1 MSVKQK
7 VEITVLSNE
16 GQDLGTLEI
25 KCDEYVHLTE
35 KDVTKRQIFNM
46 LLTNVP
52 MEFDNKTPIIY
63 YANNTYEFANL
74 MFLEAKEYQLIFKSN
89 VDEDLDVFHT
99 LKQKYYLKSFK
110 PFTIAN
116 NVHAGTLNFQS
127 FVGKTFI
134 DIKKENETIFSFPI
148 EIRSRKIDYEKHY
161 PQMISDLSKYALG
174 LIYEPKS
181 PLYTPFEMVDELKNN
196 KYELF
201 MYLEFLFRPEN
212 LPTTFEYLSRN
223 LHSRLI
229 KTVERRPI
237 SLARNVGVDE
247 LLNILNS
254 PENLIELENNSNYLS
269 EALDGYFPSEIDESL
284 YIDNID
290 TPENRFLKYFLER
303 VNYIIENILEFEK
316 EGGYV
321 KDKLQEFS
329 DEISYYLSNRN
340 FKDISTLEYIP
351 LNSQVLQ
358 KKEGYKEILNYY
370 IILEFSYR
378 MKWGEISDLFKGHEK
393 KLSELYEIWC
403 FFELLKIVSDL
414 TETSIN
420 YEDVY
425 KEDKNNWSV
434 NLKKNT
440 ASEIT
445 FNDYYLENK
454 KIKLS
459 LFYNKTFKKSSEQE
473 RYKSYSNKFD
483 PDYTLLIEFNND
495 YYYLHF
501 DAKYKLKNNS
511 FNPDDINKMHTYK
524 DAIYKTIGAYI
535 LYPGKEKY
543 TIFKEFNNHIIPSVG
558 AFKMIPDE
566 NVESY
571 ENNIKLFIINAL
583 KELIIYKNSKNIL
596 KKSQFII

>member
-7 VEITVLSNE
+7 IEIAVLAND
-16 GQDLGTLEI
+16 GRDLGTLEI
-25 KCDEYVHLTE
+25 KCDEYVHLNE
-35 KDVTKRQIFNM
+35 NDIANRNISNM

-52 MEFDNKTPIIY
+52 LNFDNKTPIIY
-63 YANNTYEFANL
+63 YENNSYEFANL
-74 MFLEAKEYQLIFKSN
+74 MLLEAKEYQIIFKSK
-89 VDEDLDVFHT
+89 VDEALDVFHT
-99 LKQKYYLKSFK
+99 LKQKYNIKAFK
-110 PFTIAN
+110 PFTITN
-116 NVHAGTLNFQS
+116 NVYAGTLNFKS

-134 DIKKENETIFSFPI
+134 DIKKENETLFSLPI

-161 PQMISDLSKYALG
+161 PQMISDLSQYALG

-181 PLYTPFEMVDELKNN
+181 PLYAPFEMVDEFINN

-201 MYLEFLFRPEN
+201 MYLEYLFRPEN

-223 LHSRLI
+223 LHSKLI
-229 KTVERRPI
+229 KNVERRPI

-254 PENLIELENNSNYLS
+254 PENLIKLENNPNYLS
-269 EALDGYFPSEIDESL
+269 KELNGYFPTEIDESL
-284 YIDNID
+284 YVDSID
-290 TPENRFLKYFLER
+290 TPENRFFKYFLER

-329 DEISYYLSNRN
+329 DEISYYLSNRI
-340 FKDISTLEYIP
+340 FRDISLLDYIP

-358 KKEGYKEILNYY
+358 KKEGYNEILNYY

-393 KLSELYEIWC
+393 KLSDLYEIWC
-403 FFELLKIVSDL
+403 FFELLKVISKL

-420 YEDVY
+420 YEDIFNRD
-425 KEDKNNWSV
+425 EENWRI

-440 ASEIT
+440 ASKII
-445 FNDYYLENK
+445 FNDYFLENK
-454 KIKLS
+454 KIKIS
-459 LFYNKTFKKSSEQE
+459 LFYNKIFNKSSEHK
-473 RYKSYSNKFD
+473 RYKSYSNRFD
-483 PDYTLLIEFNND
+483 PDYTLLIELND

-535 LYPGKEKY
+535 LYPGKDQY
-543 TIFKEFNNHIIPSVG
+543 TIFREFDDHIIPSVG
-558 AFKMIPDE
+558 AFRIIPDGNAETCEE
-566 NVESY
+566 NIEIFIKKSLTELINY
-571 ENNIKLFIINAL
+571 ENSKR
-583 KELIIYKNSKNIL
+583 KENP
-596 KKSQFII
+596 